1 MSNKITGQEYPL
13 SENSRAEQAF
23 FQEIIK
29 YMFGRDRFPYK

>member
-13 SENSRAEQAF
+13 SEIFRAEQAF

-29 YMFGRDRFPYK
+29 YMFG